1 MATTVTIKDGDKT
14 YKLGFTRE
22 VIDEMESNGFDFLS
36 ASARQLGAT
45 FALVEGAFKA
55 YQPEMTSD
63 EIFKVWGRLKK
74 NVGDENIYEVLLEMF
89 QEPLSVLAEPSEDSG
104 DEGNA
109 VWKVNR

>member
-1 MATTVTIKDGDKT
+1 MATTVTITDGKKF

-22 VIDEMESNGFDFLS
+22 VIDEMERNGFDFS
-36 ASARQLGAT
+36 AASQRQIGAT

-55 YQPEMTSD
+55 YHPEMTSD
-63 EIFKVWGRLKK
+63 EIFELWGRLKK
-74 NVGDENIYEVLLEMF
+74 SGDEGNLYELLIEMF
-89 QEPLSVLAEPSEDSG
+89 TEPLNVLADPSDDA